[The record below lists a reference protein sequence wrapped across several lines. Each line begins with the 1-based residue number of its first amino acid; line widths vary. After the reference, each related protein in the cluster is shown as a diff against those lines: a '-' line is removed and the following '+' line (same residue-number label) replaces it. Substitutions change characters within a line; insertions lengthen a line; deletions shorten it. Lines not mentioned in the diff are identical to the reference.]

1 LVDFLRQNNYCA
13 ANGGVSL
20 GLAVQKERLRAGLQE
35 ARRRHFRTVVLA
47 AERAAARRLRA
58 AEAELERAMLRNVAL
73 EETLRHTGAEGQA
86 WQDIARRHEGVAAGL
101 RATLDNLTQ
110 MQSPCAGAEAAG
122 AAADGDAE
130 DAQSCC
136 FELEQEQGEGAEAYG
151 GRARACRSCG
161 QAEACVLLLPCR
173 HLCLCRGCEAGVWAC
188 PVCAVTKNA
197 SLHVLLN

>member
-1 LVDFLRQNNYCA
+1 MVDFLRQKNYCA

-73 EETLRHTGAEGQA
+73 EETLRHTGAERQA

-101 RATLDNLTQ
+101 RARLDNLMQ

-122 AAADGDAE
+122 AGADGDAE

-136 FELEQEQGEGAEAYG
+136 FELEQERGEGAEASG
-151 GRARACRSCG
+151 GRAMACRSCG